1 MEAHRKSPPAAGS
14 ETPEEDAGASA
25 RAATAAT
32 GATLEADIKVKP
44 EDLAS
49 VVASLE
55 PDQLISTK
63 EKHHCPRRQLT
74 RGEMILF
81 WALRI
86 YLVFMFGV
94 VIYQAVTATR

>member
-1 MEAHRKSPPAAGS
+1 MDPRFNS
-14 ETPEEDAGASA
+14 ASS
-25 RAATAAT
+25 
-32 GATLEADIKVKP
+32 ADISG

-63 EKHHCPRRQLT
+63 QKYHCPRRQLT
-74 RGEMILF
+74 RKEMILF
-81 WALRI
+81 WALRF

-94 VIYQAVTATR
+94 VIYQVSTAVR

>member
-1 MEAHRKSPPAAGS
+1 MEPRFESAPAAEVG
-14 ETPEEDAGASA
+14 
-25 RAATAAT
+25 R
-32 GATLEADIKVKP
+32 

-49 VVASLE
+49 VVSALE

-74 RGEMILF
+74 RTEMVLF

-94 VIYQAVTATR
+94 VLYQVWTGAR

>member
-1 MEAHRKSPPAAGS
+1 MERRIDTESS
-14 ETPEEDAGASA
+14 DEISS
-25 RAATAAT
+25 
-32 GATLEADIKVKP
+32 

-74 RGEMILF
+74 PTEMILF
-81 WALRI
+81 WALRF
-86 YLVFMFGV
+86 YLVFMFAV
-94 VIYQAVTATR
+94 VIYQVWTNVR

>member
-1 MEAHRKSPPAAGS
+1 MEEKRNPKFSDES
-14 ETPEEDAGASA
+14 SSA
-25 RAATAAT
+25 N
-32 GATLEADIKVKP
+32 L
-44 EDLAS
+44 S

-55 PDQLISTK
+55 PDQLASAK

-74 RGEMILF
+74 RIEKLLF

-94 VIYQAVTATR
+94 VIYQIWTGVR